1 MRVCESYS
9 DLCLGDNLESLMSCV
24 ASICIVFFQKTFAL
38 LYHISNEISIGLC
51 ILM

>member
-24 ASICIVFFQKTFAL
+24 ASICIVFSKNLCTFV
-38 LYHISNEISIGLC
+38 SNFK
-51 ILM
+51 